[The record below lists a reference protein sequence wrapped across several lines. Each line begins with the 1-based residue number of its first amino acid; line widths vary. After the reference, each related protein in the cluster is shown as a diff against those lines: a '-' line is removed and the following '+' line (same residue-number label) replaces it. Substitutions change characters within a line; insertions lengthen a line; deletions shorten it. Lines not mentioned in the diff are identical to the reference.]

1 MAGIL
6 YLVAL
11 LLAPA
16 DGRHALLIGLIPST
30 LVGLA
35 VSILFSVEKHQ
46 DAAPEEAFLAS
57 LLAGI
62 ASWWLP
68 SLLFL
73 LPFQYMFL
81 QYRRAFDGRTFSASL
96 MGLSVVALYA
106 GLAIWQQWIPLSWY
120 PFFRFSDL
128 WTMVP
133 TLLLL
138 TIVIVLTNVQ
148 QDRRVR

>member
-1 MAGIL
+1 M
-6 YLVAL
+6 

-16 DGRHALLIGLIPST
+16 DGRRALLVGLIPST

-35 VSILFSVEKHQ
+35 ISILFSVQKHQ
-46 DAAPEEAFLAS
+46 DSAPEEAFLAS
-57 LLAGI
+57 LIGGI

-73 LPFQYMFL
+73 LPFQYLFL

-96 MGLSVVALYA
+96 MGLAAVALYA
-106 GLAIWQQWIPLSWY
+106 GLAVWQQWLPLSWY

-138 TIVIVLTNVQ
+138 TIVLVLTNVQ
-148 QDRRVR
+148 QDRRGR